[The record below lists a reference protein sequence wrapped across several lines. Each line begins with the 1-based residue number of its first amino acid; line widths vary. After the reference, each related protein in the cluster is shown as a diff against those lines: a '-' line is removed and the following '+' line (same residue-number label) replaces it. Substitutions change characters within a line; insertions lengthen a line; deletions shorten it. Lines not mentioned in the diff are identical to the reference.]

1 MNNAD
6 NYCTVLTKR
15 NETTEAVFGMFEN
28 VKSHQNAKKPE
39 TLPINSM
46 FYLAERPKSMAASI
60 SKYKMID
67 IWSIEHQVQPRH
79 SFLSLPLNWR
89 CEKFV
94 LVYNWITQWTLCAW
108 CNSMTIQL
116 GISERQTGHFK
127 CFHGHST
134 HLMVNGQKRNPHKKC
149 SSDCANRAQLDWHRS
164 TKKVRFDVPT
174 ISFDLVVR

>member
-1 MNNAD
+1 
-6 NYCTVLTKR
+6 
-15 NETTEAVFGMFEN
+15 MFEN

-79 SFLSLPLNWR
+79 SFLPLPLNWR
-89 CEKFV
+89 CEKYV

-134 HLMVNGQKRNPHKKC
+134 HLNGKWSKMESTQKMFFRLCQQSTTWLTPFYEEG
-149 SSDCANRAQLDWHRS
+149 SVWRS
-164 TKKVRFDVPT
+164 YY
-174 ISFDLVVR
+174 